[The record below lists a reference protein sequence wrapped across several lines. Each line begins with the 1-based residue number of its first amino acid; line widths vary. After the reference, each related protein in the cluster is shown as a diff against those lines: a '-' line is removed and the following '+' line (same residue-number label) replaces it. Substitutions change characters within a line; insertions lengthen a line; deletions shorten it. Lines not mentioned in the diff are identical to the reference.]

1 MFIISIIIASL
12 GVLPL
17 PIAFAAAAICVV
29 IFGIVPLHELYES
42 IDWPI
47 IVLLAAMIPLGT
59 ALESTGATALLVSN
73 IAVLGKTTGPVFMLV
88 IILIITMT
96 LSDVMGENGT
106 IVFFTCNHCPYVVGS
121 EPRIERIAEI
131 SRSSGIG
138 FAGINS
144 NDPVKYESDSWGNMV
159 KRASKGMSYAY
170 LHDSS
175 QEIALSYGA
184 ERTPEFYLI
193 NSRQEVIYRGRMDD
207 SPRDPSHAT
216 TSELEDAINSLVS
229 GQEISIAR
237 TESIGCSVK
246 WKA

>member
-1 MFIISIIIASL
+1 MSNQGKRLLLQRIELQKLRRRVMQPSQSIEPGSTAPDFELPNANAS
-12 GVLPL
+12 V
-17 PIAFAAAAICVV
+17 
-29 IFGIVPLHELYES
+29 
-42 IDWPI
+42 
-47 IVLLAAMIPLGT
+47 
-59 ALESTGATALLVSN
+59 
-73 IAVLGKTTGPVFMLV
+73 GKKN
-88 IILIITMT
+88 MT

-144 NDPVKYESDSWGNMV
+144 NDPVKYESDSWENMV

-184 ERTPEFYLI
+184 ERTPEFYLL
-193 NSRQEVIYRGRMDD
+193 NSKQEVIYRGRMDD

-216 TSELEDAINSLVS
+216 TSELEDAINSLMS

-237 TESIGCSVK
+237 TDSIGCSVK